1 MDGTSSGSWCEPS
14 ATPSTDSFRPAVS
27 LLTGEKHNEDVISRM
42 MMIMRTMMRIIRI
55 SRILRMMKIKI
66 QMKRTNSD
74 LQYKY

>member
-55 SRILRMMKIKI
+55 VG
-66 QMKRTNSD
+66 
-74 LQYKY
+74 Y